1 MEHACIL
8 RPELLDQLAAAGFHH
23 PPEVRR
29 ISSTVRV
36 AAFNLVRSIAVNPA
50 LGART
55 MGLSRT

>member
-1 MEHACIL
+1 L

-23 PPEVRR
+23 PPEVASHLEHR
-29 ISSTVRV
+29 SGSPPSTI
-36 AAFNLVRSIAVNPA
+36 VRSIAVNPS